1 MGFVG
6 KNIVPEKGVIAL
18 LFVKKAVTLENIKVY
33 LVIVVKKLTLPAL
46 SQEVNYEK
54 D

>member
-1 MGFVG
+1 MGFMG

-33 LVIVVKKLTLPAL
+33 LVIVVKKLTLPRKYWR
-46 SQEVNYEK
+46 N
-54 D
+54 